1 MRKRTELKTE
11 PAALPRL
18 AGGAERYRLLAITPF
33 ERADLPLARALARQ
47 GVAAALDLGR
57 DPAAW
62 PALFAQLARERGA
75 DFGLRLADG
84 VDLGE
89 LTPPACV
96 SFLILDGDPAKLPAH
111 WRALPVLAQVCS
123 VEEAQSAL
131 KAGVAGLIA
140 KGQESGGRI
149 GAESSFVLLQRLVAL
164 ADEQAG
170 EGEPLPVYCQGGIGL
185 NTAAAAFTG
194 GAAGVVL
201 DSVLAVFPECSL
213 PEELK
218 AQVLGMDGSEAREAA
233 GYHVYAR
240 GQREVAALEGLD
252 AAAVR
257 ARLVAGELLP
267 IGQDAALARL
277 LLGECSNLEALAQ
290 TLRLRIAGQI
300 QQAQSLRVLDEGNA
314 WARSHGTRYPV
325 AQGPMT
331 RVSDTAAF
339 TATVAKDGGLP
350 FLALSLMREAACREL
365 LEATVQQVG
374 DKPWGVGVLGF
385 AEAAILEPQ
394 LALVKEFKPSVLLLA
409 GGRPSQARP
418 FIELGIPTYLHVPS
432 PGLLD
437 LFLKD
442 GATHFVFEG
451 RECGGH
457 VGPRYSFVLW
467 EQAIA
472 LLAQHEQPESL
483 HILFAGGIHDER
495 SAAMVATIA
504 APLAARGAK
513 IGVLMGTAYIAT
525 VEAVRDGAVLEGFQ
539 KKALSGAETALVETA
554 PGHAIRC
561 LPSGFMDLFAREK
574 SRLQGEGIDTKEAW
588 KALEG
593 LTVGRLRIA
602 TKGVDYVEGK
612 LTPIKAAVQ
621 EAEGMYMIG
630 QVIAMK
636 QAATTVADLH
646 AQVTRGASAY
656 LAQVQAPQPQ
666 RAANAEPV
674 AVVGMACIYPGSP
687 DLETYWGNILE
698 GRDLVSE
705 VPAER
710 WNVAQYY
717 RGADAPNDKS
727 VSKWGGFISDT
738 PFDPL
743 QFGIP
748 PASLAAIEPVQLL
761 SLQVAKQALKD
772 AGYASKWFDREKTS
786 VIFGAEAGMDLG
798 NQYNFRNLFP
808 QYCGELPKELAEALP
823 SLTEDSFPGM
833 LVNVIS
839 GRIANRLGL
848 GGVNYAVTAACGSSL
863 TAIELG
869 VKELRFGSSDTVLAG
884 GADFHNGIADFLMF
898 SSVGALSAK
907 GRCRSFDN
915 EADGIAL
922 GEGVGVVVLKRL
934 ADAERDGDRIYAV
947 IDGVAG
953 SSDGKGLGL
962 TAPRKEGQKR
972 ALERTY
978 WQAGVLPGEVGLVEA
993 HGTGTV
999 VGDRTELKT
1008 LTEVYLASG
1017 AVPGQA
1023 NLGSVKSQ
1031 IGHTKCAAGI
1041 AGLIKV
1047 AKALH
1052 HRVLPPT
1059 GQVTTPNAAWKR
1071 DSSPFQLNRQPA
1083 PWLPRAALARGAVSA
1098 FGFGGANFHAV
1109 LSAYPAHQSA
1119 VGAAALPAEL
1129 FAVRGGSR
1137 AEAEATLRRL
1147 ADFLAASDA
1156 PLALRDLARTV
1167 WEAGEGPVQFA
1178 FVASDVANLSQRIV
1192 AALSGASVSG
1202 IAVRKDVAPGKL
1214 ALLFSGQGSQYPGML
1229 RDLLVYFPPRA
1240 ELLAAGRA
1248 ELPYIYPT
1256 TAYDDA
1262 SRAQQQQ
1269 ALTDTR
1275 RAQPALGLVELAAF
1289 EWLRG
1294 LGISPDMAAGHSY
1307 GELAALAAAGAF
1319 DAETLLRLSRA
1330 RAEAIV
1336 SAIQGDDNGAMAAV
1350 RLDAATLAPLL
1361 EGFPSVVMANQNSP
1375 IQTVI
1380 SGPTADVEAACA
1392 FLGQAN
1398 VGYKRIATDCAFH
1411 SPLMAAAEANYAAAL
1426 KGQAVGALA
1435 WPVYSNSS
1443 AEPHVNEA
1451 AAIRSALASH
1461 IVSPVRFV
1469 AEIERMYADGA
1480 RSFIE
1485 VGPRKVLS
1493 GLVARIL
1500 KDQPH
1505 QVYALDAE
1513 ERGLAGLLDTLAQL
1527 AVLLPGFDA
1536 AALYAG
1542 RAETIDLAQPRK
1554 LAATTWLVNG
1564 GHARPLKGRAPAYAA
1579 ATITAPVIEVA
1590 AALAAPPALAP
1601 QYAAHAPAQTLA
1613 SSAGEQAL
1621 VDYLGNMRELVN
1633 AQRDVLLGY
1642 FGAPAAP
1649 RAERLVNP
1657 APAPSRAAIA
1667 PAISAPLPTPTVTA
1681 PVVAAQPL
1689 SRAPAAPDSQGVL
1702 LAIVSERTGYP
1713 AEMLDLD
1720 LDLEADLSIDS
1731 IKRLE
1736 IIGEL
1741 SQRLSLRSVIGS
1753 NADALL
1759 EQLAAQKTLR
1769 AVIAWLAEKL
1779 PAASAAP
1786 VASSHGAPVAAPAP
1800 VAAATPPVAQ
1810 VLLDIV
1816 SQSTGYPPEALDLDL
1831 DLEADLSI
1839 DSIKRLEIIGELS
1852 QRLSLRS
1859 AIGSNADALLEQ
1871 LAAQKSLRAVLAWL
1885 SEKLPAP
1892 AAAPRQPAAPVA
1904 APAAAA
1910 PAPVATR
1917 PSVSQLLLDI
1927 VSQST
1932 GYPPEALDLDLDLEA
1947 DLSIDS
1953 IKRLEIVGQLGARLG
1968 VDSGQDKDAMQEQLS
1983 RLKTLRAMIA
1993 WLEQRHPQAA
2003 TPPPAAPVAAAP
2015 KEAGI
2020 PLERYVLRRQD
2031 APPAVPASFS
2041 LSGKK
2046 FLISDDRLGLA
2057 ERVASLLHARGAIAE
2072 IVDFPS
2078 ATVIPA
2084 ELDQIDGLIH
2094 LWSLNPASR
2103 LRDVKRFFAVVRESL
2118 QKRARHLLVASALGG
2133 DFGAAGA
2140 ANNFRRG
2147 GGFAGLV
2154 KSVVKEFPELRA
2166 HWIDF
2171 DLSEKLDAIA
2181 RHIEAE
2187 LLAAN
2192 PLPEVAYQ
2200 GGRRYAREIV
2210 PTELT
2215 AGSLDGLPLT
2225 PESTVLITGG
2235 ARGITAL
2242 IAIELARRYRCHLE
2256 VVGRSAMPVGEESA
2270 LTRGIDDPRKLRQA
2284 LLAAEPK
2291 QKPAEIE
2298 AQARRILADRASRET
2313 YAQVIAAG
2321 GSLAY
2326 TKLDVRDG
2334 KAFLG
2339 FIDEVYQRRGR
2350 IDGVIHGAGVVEDK
2364 LVRDKTDES
2373 FGRVFDTKVG
2383 GALALR
2389 KRIRDDVKFV
2399 VFFSSVASAF
2409 GNKGQ
2414 VDYASAND
2422 VLDKLAYS
2430 WQQRISGRVLSVNW
2444 GPWADTGM
2452 VSESLK
2458 NEYQRKGIG
2467 LIPQQEGV
2475 DALLRELS
2483 QGQGDSQV
2491 LLMCGKPESFDGR
2504 STPTNQEAA
2513 AR

>member
-1 MRKRTELKTE
+1 MRKRTEQKTDT
-11 PAALPRL
+11 AALPRL

-33 ERADLPLARALARQ
+33 ERPDLPLARALARQ

-57 DPAAW
+57 DPATW
-62 PALFAQLARERGA
+62 PALFAQLAQERGA
-75 DFGLRLADG
+75 GFGLRIADG
-84 VDLGE
+84 LDLGA
-89 LTPPACV
+89 LVPPACI
-96 SFLILDGDPAKLPAH
+96 SFLMLDGDPAKLPAA

-123 VEEAQSAL
+123 VEEAQVAL

-170 EGEPLPVYCQGGIGL
+170 ADEPLPVFCQGGIGL
-185 NTAAAAFTG
+185 NTAAAAFAG

-201 DSVLAVFPECSL
+201 DSVLAVFSECCL

-218 AQVLGMDGSEAREAA
+218 TQVLGMDGSEAREAA
-233 GYHVYAR
+233 GYQVYAR

-252 AAAVR
+252 ADSLR
-257 ARLVAGELLP
+257 ARLVTGELLP

-339 TATVAKDGGLP
+339 TAAVAKDGGLP

-365 LEATVQQVG
+365 LEATVAQVG

-385 AEAAILEPQ
+385 ADAAILEPQ

-418 FIELGIPTYLHVPS
+418 FIEMGIPTYLHVPS

-495 SAAMVATIA
+495 SAAMVATLA

-539 KKALSGAETALVETA
+539 QKALSGAETALVETA

-574 SRLQGEGIDTKEAW
+574 ARLHEEGVDTKEAW

-602 TKGVDYVEGK
+602 TKGVDYVDGV
-612 LTPIKAAVQ
+612 LSPVDVAVQ

-636 QAATTVADLH
+636 RAATTVAALH

-687 DLETYWGNILE
+687 DLETYWANILE
-698 GRDLVSE
+698 GRDLVTE

-710 WNVAQYY
+710 WSVAQYY

-761 SLQVAKQALKD
+761 SLEVAKQALKD
-772 AGYASKWFDREKTS
+772 AGYASKWYDREKTS

-1059 GQVTTPNAAWKR
+1059 GQVTSPNAAWKR

-1156 PLALRDLARTV
+1156 PLALRELARTV
-1167 WEAGEGPVQFA
+1167 WEAGEGPVQIA
-1178 FVASDVANLSQRIV
+1178 FVASDVASLGQRIV
-1192 AALSGASVSG
+1192 AALSGAGATG
-1202 IAVRKDVAPGKL
+1202 IAVRKDLAPGKL

-1262 SRAQQQQ
+1262 TRAQQQQ

-1294 LGISPDMAAGHSY
+1294 LGITPDMAAGHSY

-1411 SPLMAAAEANYAAAL
+1411 SPMMAAAEANYAAAL

-1443 AEPHVNEA
+1443 AEPHVAEP

-1469 AEIERMYADGA
+1469 AEIERMHADGA
-1480 RSFIE
+1480 RTFIE
-1485 VGPRKVLS
+1485 VGPRKVLT
-1493 GLVARIL
+1493 GLVGRIL

-1542 RAETIDLAQPRK
+1542 RAETIDLAKPRK
-1554 LAATTWLVNG
+1554 LAATTWMVNG
-1564 GHARPLKGRAPAYAA
+1564 GHARPLKGRAPAYAGA
-1579 ATITAPVIEVA
+1579 LITAPVIEVA
-1590 AALAAPPALAP
+1590 AALAAPPVVAP
-1601 QYAAHAPAQTLA
+1601 QYAAAAPALPLA

-1621 VDYLGNMRELVN
+1621 VGYLSNMRELVN

-1657 APAPSRAAIA
+1657 PSAPRVAAPTVSAPAP
-1667 PAISAPLPTPTVTA
+1667 
-1681 PVVAAQPL
+1681 VAAPPPAAATTVAA

-1713 AEMLDLD
+1713 PEMLDLD

-1741 SQRLSLRSVIGS
+1741 SQRLSLRNAIGS

-1769 AVIAWLAEKL
+1769 AVIQWLGEKL

-1786 VASSHGAPVAAPAP
+1786 AVSSAPVEAPAP
-1800 VAAATPPVAQ
+1800 VTAATPPVAQ

-1852 QRLSLRS
+1852 QRLSLRN

-1892 AAAPRQPAAPVA
+1892 VAAPSLPKAPVA

-1910 PAPVATR
+1910 PAPVAAR

-1932 GYPPEALDLDLDLEA
+1932 GYPIEALDLDLDLEA

-1953 IKRLEIVGQLGARLG
+1953 IKRLEVVGQLSARLG
-1968 VDSGQDKDAMQEQLS
+1968 ADSGQDKDAMQEQLS

-2003 TPPPAAPVAAAP
+2003 TPPPAAPVVAP

-2078 ATVIPA
+2078 ATAIPA

-2094 LWSLNPASR
+2094 LWSLNPSSR
-2103 LRDVKRFFAVVRESL
+2103 LRDVKRFFAVVRASL
-2118 QKRARHLLVASALGG
+2118 QRRARHLLVASALGG

-2171 DLSEKLDAIA
+2171 DLSESLDAIA
-2181 RHIEAE
+2181 KHIEAE

-2200 GGRRYAREIV
+2200 SGRRYAREIV

-2284 LLAAEPK
+2284 LLAADPK

-2298 AQARRILADRASRET
+2298 AQARRILSDRASRET

-2321 GSLAY
+2321 GSLLY

-2339 FIDEVYQRRGR
+2339 FIDQVYQRRGR

-2504 STPTNQEAA
+2504 ATPPNREVGA
-2513 AR
+2513 

>member
-1 MRKRTELKTE
+1 MSNNKSVTAFDPQRF
-11 PAALPRL
+11 
-18 AGGAERYRLLAITPF
+18 GILAITPL
-33 ERADLPLARALARQ
+33 ERPDLALARALWRQ
-47 GVAAALDLGR
+47 HVSVAIDLGR
-57 DPAAW
+57 DTTRW
-62 PALFAQLARERGA
+62 PAILASVAA
-75 DFGLRLADG
+75 DRSLGLGLRLAETTVPEG
-84 VDLGE
+84 LA
-89 LTPPACV
+89 LPACV
-96 SFLILDGDPAKLPAH
+96 RFLVTDGIASLPGS
-111 WRALPVLAQVCS
+111 WRGIPRLAQVCS
-123 VEEAQSAL
+123 VAEAEQAL
-131 KAGVAGLIA
+131 ADGAAGLIA
-140 KGQESGGRI
+140 KGQETGGRV
-149 GAESSFVLLQRLVAL
+149 GDESSFVLLQRLVPL
-164 ADEQAG
+164 AQAAG
-170 EGEPLPVYCQGGIGL
+170 LPVWCQGGIGL
-185 NTAAAAFTG
+185 HTAAGAVAG
-194 GAAGVVL
+194 GAFGVVI
-201 DSVLAVFPECSL
+201 DSILGGFPESGL
-213 PEELK
+213 PAELK
-218 AQVLGMDGSEAREAA
+218 SQLLAMDGSEVRAAA
-233 GYHVYAR
+233 GYQVHAR
-240 GQREVAALEGLD
+240 SPREIAAVDAMDAPALRAAL
-252 AAAVR
+252 A
-257 ARLVAGELLP
+257 AGELLAL
-267 IGQDAALARL
+267 GQDAALSRPL
-277 LLGECSNLEALAQ
+277 LNECPNIEALVQ
-290 TLRLRIAGQI
+290 TLRQRLAGQLR
-300 QQAQSLRVLDEGNA
+300 QAQALRVLDEGNA
-314 WARSHGTRYPV
+314 WTQSHGTRYPV

-339 TATVAKDGGLP
+339 SAAVAEQGGLP
-350 FLALSLMREAACREL
+350 FLALSLMKEQPSREL
-365 LEATVQQVG
+365 LEATKAQVG
-374 DKPWGVGVLGF
+374 DRPWGVGLLGF
-385 AEAAILEPQ
+385 AAPEILDPQ
-394 LALVKEFKPSVLLLA
+394 LELVKQIRPPVLLLA
-409 GGRPSQARP
+409 GGRPAQARP
-418 FIELGIPTYLHVPS
+418 FIEMGIATYLHVPS

-437 LFLKD
+437 IFLKD

-467 EQAIA
+467 EQALA
-472 LLAQHEQPESL
+472 LLAQVEQPEKL

-495 SAAMVATIA
+495 SSAMVAAIA

-525 VEAVRDGAVLEGFQ
+525 AEAVTHGAVLEGFQ
-539 KKALSGAETALVETA
+539 RKALEGGETALVETA

-574 SRLQGEGIDTKEAW
+574 ARLQGEGVDTKDAW

-602 TKGVDYVEGK
+602 TKGVDYIDGRLAAVDV
-612 LTPIKAAVQ
+612 AVQ

-636 QAATTVADLH
+636 QAVTTIAELH
-646 AQVTRGASAY
+646 AQVTRGAVQY
-656 LAQVQAPQPQ
+656 LDTVQAPALP
-666 RAANAEPV
+666 RAAQAEPV
-674 AVVGMACIYPGSP
+674 AIVGMACIYPGSP
-687 DLETYWGNILE
+687 DLETYWTNILE
-698 GRDLVSE
+698 GRDLVGE
-705 VPAER
+705 VPADR
-710 WNVAQYY
+710 WSVAQYY
-717 RGADAPNDKS
+717 RGADAPADKS
-727 VSKWGGFISDT
+727 VSKWGGFIADT

-761 SLQVAKQALKD
+761 SLEVTRQALKD
-772 AGYASKWFDREKTS
+772 AGYDNRWFDREKTS

-798 NQYNFRNLFP
+798 NQYTFRNLFP
-808 QYCGELPKELAEALP
+808 QYCGELPPALAEALP

-848 GGVNYAVTAACGSSL
+848 GGVNYAVTSACASSL

-869 VKELRFGSSDTVLAG
+869 VKELRAGSSEVVLAG

-947 IDGVAG
+947 IDGIAG

-978 WQAGVLPGEVGLVEA
+978 WQAGVLPADVGLVEA

-1008 LTEVYLASG
+1008 LTEVYLAGG
-1017 AVPGQA
+1017 ALPGQA
-1023 NLGSVKSQ
+1023 ALGSVKSQ

-1041 AGLIKV
+1041 AGMIKV

-1059 GQVTTPNAAWKR
+1059 GQVTTPNAAWR
-1071 DSSPFQLNRQPA
+1071 PGSSPFQLNRKPA
-1083 PWLPRAALARGAVSA
+1083 PWLPQAATARGAVSA
-1098 FGFGGANFHAV
+1098 FGFGGTNFHAV

-1119 VGAAALPAEL
+1119 VGAAAWPAEL
-1129 FAVRGGSR
+1129 FVLR
-1137 AEAEATLRRL
+1137 AADRAAATATLRRL

-1156 PLALRDLARTV
+1156 PLSLRDLARTA
-1167 WEAGEGPVQFA
+1167 WEAGEGKVQFA
-1178 FVASDVANLSQRIV
+1178 FVASDVVELSQRI
-1192 AALSGASVSG
+1192 AALLAGDKAGARTDD
-1202 IAVRKDVAPGKL
+1202 AAGKL

-1229 RDLLVYFPPRA
+1229 RELLVYFPPSA
-1240 ELLAAGRA
+1240 ELLAAARE

-1262 SRAQQQQ
+1262 ARSRQQQ

-1275 RAQPALGLVELAAF
+1275 RAQPALGLVEFAAF

-1294 LGISPDMAAGHSY
+1294 LGLKPDMAAGHSY
-1307 GELAALAAAGAF
+1307 GELAALATAGAF
-1319 DAETLLRLSRA
+1319 DAATLLSLSRA

-1336 SAIQGDDNGAMAAV
+1336 SSINGGDNGAMAAV
-1350 RLDAATLAPLL
+1350 RLDTVALAPLL
-1361 EGFPSVVMANQNSP
+1361 EGFPGVVMANQNSP
-1375 IQTVI
+1375 VQTVI
-1380 SGPTADVEAACA
+1380 SGPTVEIEAACA
-1392 FLGQAN
+1392 FLSQKNIGC
-1398 VGYKRIATDCAFH
+1398 KRIDTDCAFH
-1411 SPLMAAAEANYAAAL
+1411 SPLMAAAEARYAEAL
-1426 KGQAVGALA
+1426 QGKAVGVLQ
-1435 WPVYSNSS
+1435 WPVYSNRS
-1443 AEPHVNEA
+1443 AEPHRDDA
-1451 AAIRSALASH
+1451 GAIRENLASH

-1469 AEIERMYADGA
+1469 AEIERMHQDGA
-1480 RSFIE
+1480 RLFLEI
-1485 VGPRKVLS
+1485 GPRKVLT
-1493 GLVARIL
+1493 GLVGRIL

-1505 QVYALDAE
+1505 RALALDPE
-1513 ERGLAGLLDTLAQL
+1513 ERGFAGLLETLAQL
-1527 AVLLPGFDA
+1527 ALQLPGFDA
-1536 AALYAG
+1536 TALYVG
-1542 RAETIDLAQPRK
+1542 RAQTLDLAQPRK

-1564 GHARPLKGRAPAYAA
+1564 GHARPLRGNAPAHGAKLLIEPVLEFGAA
-1579 ATITAPVIEVA
+1579 VSAPD
-1590 AALAAPPALAP
+1590 LPALGS
-1601 QYAAHAPAQTLA
+1601 TV
-1613 SSAGEQAL
+1613 SAGEQAL
-1621 VDYLGNMRELVN
+1621 IGYLGNMRELVN

-1642 FGAPAAP
+1642 FGAPAPA
-1649 RAERLVNP
+1649 RVAERPLPVLTVAA
-1657 APAPSRAAIA
+1657 APAV
-1667 PAISAPLPTPTVTA
+1667 TVTVTA
-1681 PVVAAQPL
+1681 PAA
-1689 SRAPAAPDSQGVL
+1689 AAKPDSQPAL

-1713 AEMLDLD
+1713 ADM
-1720 LDLEADLSIDS
+1720 
-1731 IKRLE
+1731 
-1736 IIGEL
+1736 
-1741 SQRLSLRSVIGS
+1741 
-1753 NADALL
+1753 
-1759 EQLAAQKTLR
+1759 
-1769 AVIAWLAEKL
+1769 
-1779 PAASAAP
+1779 
-1786 VASSHGAPVAAPAP
+1786 
-1800 VAAATPPVAQ
+1800 
-1810 VLLDIV
+1810 
-1816 SQSTGYPPEALDLDL
+1816 
-1831 DLEADLSI
+1831 
-1839 DSIKRLEIIGELS
+1839 
-1852 QRLSLRS
+1852 
-1859 AIGSNADALLEQ
+1859 
-1871 LAAQKSLRAVLAWL
+1871 
-1885 SEKLPAP
+1885 
-1892 AAAPRQPAAPVA
+1892 
-1904 APAAAA
+1904 
-1910 PAPVATR
+1910 
-1917 PSVSQLLLDI
+1917 
-1927 VSQST
+1927 
-1932 GYPPEALDLDLDLEA
+1932 LDLDLDLEA

-1953 IKRLEIVGQLGARLG
+1953 IKRLEIVGELAQRLSLRSALGADADKLLDQLAAQKTLRAVLGWLADKLPAAAPATTTVSIDQGSGKVEVAVAVPAAAPPVSQLLLDIVSQGTGYPAEALDLDLDLEADLSIDSIKRLEVVGQLGTRLG
-1968 VDSGQDKDAMQEQLS
+1968 IASGSDRDAMQEQLS

-1993 WLEQRHPQAA
+1993 WLEQRHPAAA
-2003 TPPPAAPVAAAP
+2003 TPAAAAA
-2015 KEAGI
+2015 EAAVEPGI

-2031 APPAVPASFS
+2031 APPTVPAQIS
-2041 LSGKK
+2041 LGGKR
-2046 FLISDDRLGLA
+2046 FLLSDDRLGLA
-2057 ERVASLLHARGAIAE
+2057 ERVAALLIACGAAVE

-2078 ATVIPA
+2078 AKVLPTD
-2084 ELDQIDGLIH
+2084 LDRIDGLIH

-2103 LRDVKRFFAVVRESL
+2103 LRDVKRFFAVAREAL
-2118 QKRARHLLVASALGG
+2118 QKNGRHLLVASALGG
-2133 DFGAAGA
+2133 DFGAGGT
-2140 ANNFRRG
+2140 NFRRG
-2147 GGFAGLV
+2147 AGFAGLV

-2166 HWIDF
+2166 HWVDF
-2171 DLSEKLDAIA
+2171 DLSESLDAIA

-2200 GGRRYAREIV
+2200 GGRRHVREVV

-2215 AGSLDGLPLT
+2215 RGSLDGLPLT

-2242 IAIELARRYRCHLE
+2242 IAIELAKRYRCHLE
-2256 VVGRSAMPVGEESA
+2256 VVGRSPMPTGEESVQ
-2270 LTRGIDDPRKLRQA
+2270 TRGIDDPRKLRQA
-2284 LLAAEPK
+2284 LLAVDPK

-2298 AQARRILADRASRET
+2298 QQARRILADRAARET

-2321 GSLAY
+2321 GSLHY
-2326 TKLDVRDG
+2326 TRLDVRDG

-2339 FIDEVYQRRGR
+2339 FIDSVYERRGR

-2409 GNKGQ
+2409 GNRGQ

-2491 LLMCGKPESFDGR
+2491 VLMCGKPESFDGR
-2504 STPTNQEAA
+2504 AA
-2513 AR
+2513 PQAREVGA

>member
-1 MRKRTELKTE
+1 MRKPTEAMTRI
-11 PAALPRL
+11 PAPALRQP
-18 AGGAERYRLLAITPF
+18 ERFRLLAVTPL
-33 ERADLPLARALARQ
+33 ERADLSLARALARQ
-47 GVAAALDLGR
+47 QVAVAVDAGR
-57 DPAAW
+57 DPAQW
-62 PALFAQLARERGA
+62 PGLWRALERERGL
-75 DFGLRLADG
+75 GLRVADG
-84 VDLGE
+84 VSLEGQ
-89 LTPPACV
+89 PVPAGIE
-96 SFLILDGDPAKLPAH
+96 FLVLDGDPGALPAD
-111 WRALPVLAQVCS
+111 WRSLPVIAQVCS
-123 VEEAQSAL
+123 VEEARRAL
-131 KAGVAGLIA
+131 AAGVAGLIG

-164 ADEQAG
+164 AAEQVVDGTA
-170 EGEPLPVYCQGGIGL
+170 LPVWCQGGIGL
-185 NTAAAAFTG
+185 NTAAGAFAG
-194 GAAGVVL
+194 GAYGVVI
-201 DSVLAVFPECSL
+201 DSILGAFPESSL
-213 PEELK
+213 PEALK
-218 AQVLGMDGSEAREAA
+218 TQLLNMDGSEAREAA

-240 GQREVAALEGLD
+240 GQQDVAALEGLD
-252 AAAVR
+252 PATLCSR
-257 ARLVAGELLP
+257 IKAGSLLP
-267 IGQDAALARL
+267 LGQDAALSRL
-277 LLGECSNLEALAQ
+277 VLNECPNLEALVQ
-290 TLRLRIAGQI
+290 TLRHRVAGQL
-300 QQAQSLRVLDEGNA
+300 QQAQKLRVLDEHNA

-339 TATVAKDGGLP
+339 TAAVAKDGGLP
-350 FLALSLMREAACREL
+350 FLALSLMREPACREL
-365 LEATVQQVG
+365 LAATVAQIG
-374 DKPWGVGVLGF
+374 DRPWGIGVLGF
-385 AEAAILEPQ
+385 AEPAILDPQ
-394 LALVKEFKPSVLLLA
+394 LALVKEFRPSVLLLA

-418 FIELGIPTYLHVPS
+418 FIEMGIPTYLHVPS

-472 LLAQHEQPESL
+472 LLAQHEHPETL
-483 HILFAGGIHDER
+483 HVLFAGGIHDER

-539 KKALSGAETALVETA
+539 QKALDGGETALVETA

-574 SRLQGEGIDTKEAW
+574 SRLQGEGVDTKEAW

-602 TKGVDYVEGK
+602 TKGVDYVDGR
-612 LTPIKAAVQ
+612 LAPVDVAVQ

-636 QAATTVADLH
+636 REATTVAALH
-646 AQVTRGASAY
+646 AQVTRGASDF
-656 LAQVQAPQPQ
+656 LAQQRAPQPQ
-666 RAANAEPV
+666 RAANAE
-674 AVVGMACIYPGSP
+674 AIAIVGMACLYPGSP

-698 GRDLVSE
+698 GRDLVTE
-705 VPAER
+705 VPADR
-710 WNVAQYY
+710 WSVSHYY
-717 RGADAPNDKS
+717 RGADAPNDRS
-727 VSKWGGFISDT
+727 VSKWGGFIADT

-761 SLQVAKQALKD
+761 SLEVAKQALKD
-772 AGYASKWFDREKTS
+772 AGYERRWFDREKTS

-798 NQYNFRNLFP
+798 NQYTFRNLYP
-808 QYCGELPKELAEALP
+808 QYCGELPPALAEALP

-848 GGVNYAVTAACGSSL
+848 GGVNYAVTSACASSL

-869 VKELRFGSSDTVLAG
+869 VKELRAGSSEIVLAG

-898 SSVGALSAK
+898 SSVGALSAR

-934 ADAERDGDRIYAV
+934 VDAERDGDRIYAV
-947 IDGVAG
+947 IDGIAG

-999 VGDRTELKT
+999 VGDRTELRT

-1017 AVPGQA
+1017 ALPGQA
-1023 NLGSVKSQ
+1023 ALGSVKSQ

-1059 GQVTTPNAAWKR
+1059 GQVTQPNAAWR
-1071 DSSPFQLNRQPA
+1071 AGSSPFQLNRKPS
-1083 PWLPRAALARGAVSA
+1083 PWLPQATVARGAVSA
-1098 FGFGGANFHAV
+1098 FGFGGTNFHAV

-1119 VGAAALPAEL
+1119 IGAPALPAEL
-1129 FAVRGGSR
+1129 FALRGTTL
-1137 AEAEATLRRL
+1137 AEAEVALRRL
-1147 ADFLAASDA
+1147 GDFLSASDA
-1156 PLALRDLARTV
+1156 PLALRDLARSA
-1167 WEAGEGPVQFA
+1167 WEAGAGPVQIA
-1178 FVASDVANLSQRIV
+1178 FVAASLDELGQRIKALLSDRQGNGLHRREE
-1192 AALSGASVSG
+1192 AAAS
-1202 IAVRKDVAPGKL
+1202 DGKL
-1214 ALLFSGQGSQYPGML
+1214 ALLFSGQGSQYTGML
-1229 RDLLVYFPPRA
+1229 RELMVYFPPREA
-1240 ELLAAGRA
+1240 LLEAARE
-1248 ELPYIYPT
+1248 ELPFIYPG
-1256 TAYDDA
+1256 TAYDEDT
-1262 SRAQQQQ
+1262 RLRQQQ

-1275 RAQPALGLVELAAF
+1275 RTQPALGFVELAAF

-1294 LGISPDMAAGHSY
+1294 LGVQPDMAAGHSY
-1307 GELAALAAAGAF
+1307 GELAALATAGAF
-1319 DAETLLRLSRA
+1319 DAATLLRLSRA
-1330 RAEAIV
+1330 RAAAIV
-1336 SAIQGDDNGAMAAV
+1336 SAIHGEDSGAMAAV
-1350 RLDAATLAPLL
+1350 RLDATSLEPLL
-1361 EGFPSVVMANQNSP
+1361 QGFPTVVMANQNSP

-1392 FLGQAN
+1392 FLGQHN
-1398 VGYKRIATDCAFH
+1398 VGYKRIDTDCAFH
-1411 SPLMAAAEANYAAAL
+1411 SPLMAAAEANYAEAL
-1426 KGQAVGALA
+1426 RTQPVGALQ
-1435 WPVYSNSS
+1435 WPVYSNIS
-1443 AEPHVNEA
+1443 AEPHADDA
-1451 AAIRSALASH
+1451 AAIRDSLARH

-1469 AEIERMYADGA
+1469 AEIERMHADGA
-1480 RSFIE
+1480 RLFLE
-1485 VGPRKVLS
+1485 VGPRKVLT
-1493 GLVARIL
+1493 GLVGRIL
-1500 KDQPH
+1500 KDRPH
-1505 QVYALDAE
+1505 TVLSLDPE

-1527 AVLLPGFDA
+1527 AVRLRGFDA
-1536 AALYAG
+1536 GALFAG
-1542 RAETIDLAQPRK
+1542 RGEVLDLDKPRK

-1564 GHARPLKGRAPAYAA
+1564 GHARPLKGRAPVHGAKAIVEPVIDVAALLSASPVAVSQAA
-1579 ATITAPVIEVA
+1579 AAFAAPVA
-1590 AALAAPPALAP
+1590 AS
-1601 QYAAHAPAQTLA
+1601 T
-1613 SSAGEQAL
+1613 GEQAL
-1621 VDYLGNMRELVN
+1621 IGYLGNMRELVS
-1633 AQRDVLLGY
+1633 AQRDVLLGF
-1642 FGAPAAP
+1642 FGAPARPAERAAPLTLSVAP
-1649 RAERLVNP
+1649 RSV
-1657 APAPSRAAIA
+1657 APAFAPVPMPAATTVTVSSA
-1667 PAISAPLPTPTVTA
+1667 PATPDG
-1681 PVVAAQPL
+1681 AA
-1689 SRAPAAPDSQGVL
+1689 VL
-1702 LAIVSERTGYP
+1702 LSIVSERTGYP
-1713 AEMLDLD
+1713 AEMLDPD

-1741 SQRLSLRSVIGS
+1741 AQRLSLRAVLGG
-1753 NADALL
+1753 NADALQ

-1769 AVIAWLAEKL
+1769 AMIAWLQEKL
-1779 PAASAAP
+1779 PAPAPAQTTVSVSAAATTVAVALP
-1786 VASSHGAPVAAPAP
+1786 V
-1800 VAAATPPVAQ
+1800 AATPPASQ
-1810 VLLDIV
+1810 VLVDIV

-1839 DSIKRLEIIGELS
+1839 DSIKRLEIIGELA
-1852 QRLSLRS
+1852 QRLSLRTVL
-1859 AIGSNADALLEQ
+1859 GGDADALQEQ
-1871 LAAQKSLRAVLAWL
+1871 LAAQKTLRAMIGWL
-1885 SEKLPAP
+1885 EGRLPAP
-1892 AAAPRQPAAPVA
+1892 ATPVQTTTVAVTPAGTSVEVSGSPSAT
-1904 APAAAA
+1904 APA
-1910 PAPVATR
+1910 T
-1917 PSVSQLLLDI
+1917 PSFSQLLLDI
-1927 VSQST
+1927 VSLST

-1953 IKRLEIVGQLGARLG
+1953 IKRLEVVGQLSARLG
-1968 VDSGQDKDAMQEQLS
+1968 IDGGSDRDAMQEQLS
-1983 RLKTLRAMIA
+1983 RLKTLRAMTA
-1993 WLEQRHPQAA
+1993 WLEQRHAP
-2003 TPPPAAPVAAAP
+2003 TPPPPAPVSAP
-2015 KEAGI
+2015 REAGI

-2031 APPAVPASFS
+2031 APPAVPAGIS
-2041 LSGKK
+2041 LAGKR

-2057 ERVASLLHARGAIAE
+2057 GRVAALLQARGANAE

-2078 ATVIPA
+2078 AVSIPA
-2084 ELDQIDGLIH
+2084 HLEQVDGLIH

-2118 QKRARHLLVASALGG
+2118 QKKARHLLVASALGG
-2133 DFGAAGA
+2133 DFGASGA
-2140 ANNFRRG
+2140 VNGFRRG

-2166 HWIDF
+2166 HWVDF
-2171 DLSEKLDAIA
+2171 DLSESLDAIA
-2181 RHIEAE
+2181 THIEAE
-2187 LLAAN
+2187 LLASN

-2200 GGRRYAREIV
+2200 GGRRHAREIV

-2215 AGSLDGLPLT
+2215 RGSLDGLPLT

-2256 VVGRSAMPVGEESA
+2256 VVGRSPMPVGEESA

-2284 LLAAEPK
+2284 LLASEPR

-2321 GSLAY
+2321 GSLNY
-2326 TKLDVRDG
+2326 TRMDVRDG
-2334 KAFLG
+2334 KAFLA
-2339 FIDEVYQRRGR
+2339 FIDGVYERRGR

-2409 GNKGQ
+2409 GNRGQ

-2430 WQQRISGRVLSVNW
+2430 WQQRIAGRVLSVNW

-2483 QGQGDSQV
+2483 NQQGDSQV
-2491 LLMCGKPESFDGR
+2491 VLMCGKPESFDGR
-2504 STPTNQEAA
+2504 ATPDGKETRA
-2513 AR
+2513 